1 MPKISQLIQSLSP
14 EECFFSY
21 EFFPPKTQ
29 SGMQNLIPRLGRM
42 AKLGSLFVTVTWG
55 AGGSS
60 SAKSLELASVC
71 QQELGITTC
80 LHLTCTNMD
89 KDILDNAL
97 EQAKELGIQNILAL
111 RGDAKSREYSE
122 TDNTFNYAVDL
133 VKYIREKYG
142 DYFCIGVAAYPEG
155 HVDGTDESEQ
165 DPLKD
170 IPFLVEK
177 VQAGAD
183 FMITQLFYDSSK
195 YVEFEHMLQNHPSGA
210 FTDIPLIPGMMPINT
225 YHSFLRAAKLS
236 HASVP
241 DEILHR
247 IKSVPTGDDEAVKQL
262 GVEIVCDMIS
272 DIRKNT
278 KTRGFHFYTLNLE
291 KSVAL
296 ILEKSGLLE
305 KETDESAVDDA
316 VAVDGADEATVT
328 SKTTSGRRRSSL
340 ATLNRVVIADQ
351 DHSEIATEHPT
362 EAITE
367 LEAGGVEAGTPDT
380 ADILAIST
388 GEGDLGR
395 EATWDDFP
403 NGRFG
408 DSRSPA
414 YGEIDGYGPTLHV
427 DAPKAYEMWGY
438 PVDTKDL
445 STLWS
450 RHIRNEIDML
460 PFSSQSLSPETSI
473 IQEELLDLID
483 KGFLTVASQPAA
495 NGLPSNDKIFGWG
508 PQDGHVFQKAF
519 VEFFIPSS
527 KWKKIKPI
535 LNFSGPV
542 ISYYEGNDYLDKKFS
557 TNLPPNSA
565 NAVTWGVFPNKE
577 IIQSTILEEESFKA
591 WTEEA
596 FAIWR
601 KWRSLYKPG
610 TASHKLLNEVCT
622 SWHLV
627 SIVSHDYVNEYG
639 LWAFLVSL

>member
-1 MPKISQLIQSLSP
+1 MPKIKQLIESLSP
-14 EECFFSY
+14 NDCFFSY

-29 SGMQNLIPRLGRM
+29 SGMQNLIPRLERM
-42 AKLGSLFVTVTWG
+42 AKLGSLFITVTWG

-60 SAKSLELASVC
+60 SAKSLELAAIC
-71 QQELGITTC
+71 QRDMGIITC

-89 KDILDNAL
+89 RDILDAAL
-97 EQAKELGIQNILAL
+97 RKAKELGIQNILAL
-111 RGDAKSREYSE
+111 RGDAKSEEYSE
-122 TDNTFNYAVDL
+122 NDSAFTYAVDL
-133 VKYIREKYG
+133 IRYIRQNYG

-165 DPLKD
+165 DPARDL
-170 IPFLVEK
+170 PYLVEK

-183 FMITQLFYDSSK
+183 FMITQLFYDSQK
-195 YVEFEHMLQNHPSGA
+195 FVDFEKMLREHTSGA
-210 FTDIPLIPGMMPINT
+210 FSGVPLIPGMMPINT

-241 DEILHR
+241 EDILHK
-247 IKSVPTGDDEAVKQL
+247 IKSIPIGDDEAVKQL
-262 GVEIVCDMIS
+262 GVDILCDMIS
-272 DIRKNT
+272 DIRRRT
-278 KTRGFHFYTLNLE
+278 QVRGFHFYTLNLE

-296 ILEKSGLLE
+296 IAERSGLLS
-305 KETDESAVDDA
+305 KEDTESAIDDEDYPNNDILA
-316 VAVDGADEATVT
+316 NGSHKA
-328 SKTTSGRRRSSL
+328 RRRSSL
-340 ATLNRVVIADQ
+340 ATLNRVVIADE
-351 DHSEIATEHPT
+351 DHSKLASEHPT
-362 EAITE
+362 EAIS
-367 LEAGGVEAGTPDT
+367 EAEAASVQTGTPAP

-427 DAPKAYEMWGY
+427 DGPKAYEMWGY
-438 PVDTKDL
+438 PVDADDL
-445 STLWS
+445 SKLWS
-450 RHIRNEIDML
+450 RHIRNEIEML
-460 PFSSQSLSPETSI
+460 PFSSQGLSGETSI
-473 IQEELLDLID
+473 IQEELLNLID
-483 KGFLTVASQPAA
+483 RGFLTVASQPAA
-495 NGLPSNDKIFGWG
+495 NSLPSSDKIFGWG
-508 PQDGHVFQKAF
+508 PPDGHIFQKAF
-519 VEFFIPSS
+519 VEFFISGA
-527 KWKKIKPI
+527 KWKRIKPI

-542 ISYYEGNDYLDKKFS
+542 ISYYEGNDHADQKFS
-557 TNLPPNSA
+557 TNLHPNSA

-577 IIQSTILEEESFKA
+577 IVQSTILEEESFQA
-591 WTEEA
+591 WRDEA

-610 TASHKLLNEVCT
+610 TASHKLLDEVCN

-639 LWAFLVSL
+639 LWAFLASL